1 MKHAG
6 IIQRVIE
13 AVGMDYG
20 MPKCK
25 FTTSEAKPLVKD
37 ENDRPVSGVFS
48 YSSVLGMLLYISG
61 NSHPDVALAVSCCYR
76 YMFSPKRYHK
86 LALKILARYLKQ
98 TKDHDLVLDT
108 NYDVCKV

>member
-25 FTTSEAKPLVKD
+25 FTTSEAKPLVKA

-48 YSSVLGMLLYISG
+48 YISVLGMHL
-61 NSHPDVALAVSCCYR
+61 NSPTDRKSV
-76 YMFSPKRYHK
+76 
-86 LALKILARYLKQ
+86 
-98 TKDHDLVLDT
+98 
-108 NYDVCKV
+108 VC